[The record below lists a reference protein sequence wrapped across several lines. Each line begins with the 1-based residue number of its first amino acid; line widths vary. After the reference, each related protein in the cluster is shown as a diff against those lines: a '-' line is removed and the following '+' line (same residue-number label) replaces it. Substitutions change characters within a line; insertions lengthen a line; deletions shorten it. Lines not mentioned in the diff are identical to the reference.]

1 MNRQKI
7 LIPIFSLVF
16 LIVFVISATYT
27 MTSILVY
34 LTYFATVLTI
44 FIISIFTDKF
54 LDTNFSKI
62 LKKML
67 LVSISALFIGILTI
81 IPQKK
86 MNENKAV
93 KLISEIE
100 TYKKQNGKLPNEN
113 QIEIPNSINGLNVE
127 KFQYYIPLIEEQ
139 NYIIKYFD
147 GFWDTKVYLSQEKK
161 WYVDD

>member
-1 MNRQKI
+1 
-7 LIPIFSLVF
+7 
-16 LIVFVISATYT
+16 
-27 MTSILVY
+27 
-34 LTYFATVLTI
+34 
-44 FIISIFTDKF
+44 
-54 LDTNFSKI
+54 
-62 LKKML
+62 
-67 LVSISALFIGILTI
+67 
-81 IPQKK
+81 

-147 GFWDTKVYLSQEKK
+147 GFWDTKIYLSQEKK